1 VAISAPAP
9 ARFGALRWLHRLED
23 GVLALLLS
31 SLVVLAPLQILLRN
45 VFDSGVGWIDPLLR
59 VLVLWVGLLGALAA
73 CRGNRHINMDVVARL
88 LPERLGAAVQTLTSL
103 FAAGVSGCLAW
114 HGARFV
120 RSEIEFSSVAFA
132 GIPAWALESVIPVA
146 FGLMAVRFGLLAVAQ
161 ARSALRSPP

>member
-120 RSEIEFSSVAFA
+120 
-132 GIPAWALESVIPVA
+132 PAWALESVIPVA